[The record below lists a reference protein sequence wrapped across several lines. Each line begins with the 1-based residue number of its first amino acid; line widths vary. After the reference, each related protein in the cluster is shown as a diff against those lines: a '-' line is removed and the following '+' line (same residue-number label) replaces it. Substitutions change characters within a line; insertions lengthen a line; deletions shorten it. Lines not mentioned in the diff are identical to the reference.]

1 MKIINKHILKEFLFI
16 FFLCIITIVSLYLLI
31 DFFEKIDDLMENNAT
46 LSEGLRFFL
55 YKIPFIMYQTTPV
68 AVLLATLLSLGI
80 LSRNAEITA
89 MKAGGI
95 SVIKITFPIML
106 ASLVISAMS
115 FVIDEYIVPPA
126 KKEVESIK
134 KMRIDGKKQAASFK
148 QNKMWLRGDNN
159 IYSISHLDSKKGIIH
174 GLTVYEIDKDF
185 NVLSRIDAEK
195 TIWLNGTWQIL
206 EGTRRQFR
214 NGSIKTSVVKNE
226 AAAIDENPEELQI
239 TEKIA
244 DEMSFAELK
253 NYIAKLS
260 LEGYDAARY
269 IVDLHGKTAF
279 PIINIIMVILG
290 IPFALKSGRHSGIAM
305 GIGLSVIIGFSYWIV
320 FAVTISLGYSGVI
333 PPFFAAWSAN
343 FIFGIIGI
351 LMFINVRE

>member
-31 DFFEKIDDLMENNAT
+31 DFFEKIDDLMENNAA
-46 LSEGLRFFL
+46 LSEGLKFFL

-126 KKEVESIK
+126 KKQVESIK
-134 KMRIDGKKQAASFK
+134 KMRVEGKKQAASFR
-148 QNKMWLRGDNN
+148 QNKMWYRGNDN

-174 GLTVYEIDKDF
+174 GLTIYEIDKDF
-185 NVLSRIDAEK
+185 NVLSRIDAEEAK
-195 TIWLNGTWQIL
+195 WLNGTWQITN
-206 EGTRRQFR
+206 GTKRQFR
-214 NGSIKTSVVKNE
+214 NGSIKISAVKNG
-226 AAAIDENPEELQI
+226 AAPIDENPEELQI

-244 DEMSFAELK
+244 DEMSFTELK
-253 NYIAKLS
+253 DYIAKLS
-260 LEGYDAARY
+260 SEGYDATRY

-279 PIINIIMVILG
+279 PIVNIIMVILG

-320 FAVTISLGYSGVI
+320 FAVTASLGYNGII
-333 PPFFAAWSAN
+333 PPFIAAWSAN

-351 LMFINVRE
+351 LMFMNVRQ

>member
-1 MKIINKHILKEFLFI
+1 MKILSKHILKEFLYI

-31 DFFEKIDDLMENNAT
+31 DIFEKIDDLMENNAT
-46 LSEGLRFFL
+46 LSEGLKFFL
-55 YKIPFIMYQTTPV
+55 YKIPSITYQTTPI

-80 LSRNAEITA
+80 LSRNVEITA

-95 SVIKITFPIML
+95 SVIKIVFPIII
-106 ASLVISAMS
+106 ASLAISALS
-115 FVIDEYIVPPA
+115 FAINEYIVPPA
-126 KKEVESIK
+126 KKEVETIK
-134 KMRIDGKKQAASFK
+134 KTKVEGKKQGMSFK
-148 QNKMWLRGDNN
+148 QNKMWYRGNNN
-159 IYSISHLDSKKGIIH
+159 IYSITSLDSKKGIMH
-174 GLTVYEIDKDF
+174 GLTIYEIDKNF
-185 NVLSRIDAEK
+185 NVISRIDAGDVK
-195 TIWLNGTWQIL
+195 WLNGRWQITD
-206 EGTRRQFR
+206 GIKRQFQGR
-214 NGSIKTSVVKNE
+214 LIKTFAIKNE
-226 AAAIDENPEELQI
+226 AAPIDENPEELQT

-244 DEMSFAELK
+244 DEMSFIELK

-269 IVDLHGKTAF
+269 TVDLHGKIAF

-320 FAVTISLGYSGVI
+320 FAATTSLGYSGII

-351 LMFINVRE
+351 LLFTNVRQ